1 MYRVSGQ
8 PQPRRVSRASK
19 LPLYH
24 QIELDVRQQIESGE
38 WKPGDQIP
46 TEVELGTIYGT
57 SRVTIRQAI
66 SNLVAAGRLVREPG
80 RGTFVCEPAVT
91 AGPRGLTS
99 FTEEM
104 RGLGFRATSQLL
116 DLRLEPAGDEI
127 APLLKIDPDDAVVTV
142 RRLRLGDG
150 RPIGLQT
157 AHLPAL
163 RFPELERASLA
174 EGSLYAYLES
184 HFAVVPAEAEETFFA
199 APIIGDNA
207 RLLQV
212 SDGACGLRVERLTF
226 EEHGP
231 FEYVTSIMRGDRYRV
246 RLGLRPVT

>member
-1 MYRVSGQ
+1 M
-8 PQPRRVSRASK
+8 
-19 LPLYH
+19 PLYH
-24 QIELDVRQQIESGE
+24 QIELDVRHQIERGE

-46 TEVELGTIYGT
+46 TEAELGTIYGT

-66 SNLVAAGRLVREPG
+66 SNLVAVGRLVREPG

-104 RGLGFRATSQLL
+104 RGLGLRATSQLL
-116 DLRLEPAGDEI
+116 GLRLEPAGDEI
-127 APLLKIDPDDAVVTV
+127 GPLLKIDPDDSVVMV

-150 RPIGLQT
+150 RPIGIQT

-163 RFPELERASLA
+163 RFPGLERASLA
-174 EGSLYAYLES
+174 EISLYAHLES
-184 HFAVVPAEAEETFFA
+184 HYAVAPVEAEETFFA
-199 APIIGDNA
+199 APINGDIA

-212 SDGACGLRVERLTF
+212 DDGACGLRVERLTF
-226 EEHGP
+226 DEHGP
-231 FEYVTSIMRGDRYRV
+231 FEYVTSILCGDRYRV
-246 RLGLRPVT
+246 RLGLRPLR